1 MDERAKYV
9 TLCIKPVMS
18 IRLHISRNAGTC
30 AVSFIKLRAESLK
43 TNSELKTLAV
53 SFFFFHFI
61 THVRNPAKRP
71 LQIILSACL
80 YMRPTACNMART

>member
-9 TLCIKPVMS
+9 TLCNKPVMS

-53 SFFFFHFI
+53 SFFFSFYHARPQPCQTPI
-61 THVRNPAKRP
+61 TNHSVR
-71 LQIILSACL
+71 LSLHASDR
-80 YMRPTACNMART
+80 M